1 MTIPFLGKRKVY
13 PTKKDLEKL
22 LQCSDID
29 HPPSLAE
36 MEQPTLNQ
44 LNELDTGSVAF
55 IYEEGKTGVR
65 FTENLSH
72 NFGKFKF
79 ALNPEWRGNTQLSPI
94 SCLKYVF
101 ISHFSENNERSLKL
115 EIVGWK
121 GKASVRSYVPKN
133 DRIHYLRLLGADTSK
148 YEVNKFEVKREGE
161 ATTVKEE
168 KDINELKEE
177 SERT

>member
-72 NFGKFKF
+72 NFGKFIFKHSNIIVCTKPRM
-79 ALNPEWRGNTQLSPI
+79 AWKYPTIPYIL
-94 SCLKYVF
+94 LKVCVYITF
-101 ISHFSENNERSLKL
+101 FRK
-115 EIVGWK
+115 
-121 GKASVRSYVPKN
+121 
-133 DRIHYLRLLGADTSK
+133 
-148 YEVNKFEVKREGE
+148 
-161 ATTVKEE
+161 
-168 KDINELKEE
+168 
-177 SERT
+177 